1 MCQTVLRVTYAN
13 NDTQNIDVRDVDE
26 VANRIADLQAK
37 DTVQRIEV
45 YTKARDIKRTVEWK
59 DVLP

>member
-1 MCQTVLRVTYAN
+1 MCHTILRVTYGN
-13 NDTQNIDVRDVDE
+13 NDTQDISVRDADE
-26 VANRIADLQAK
+26 IDNRISDLQAK

-59 DVLP
+59 DSL